1 MVAALYL
8 IKAINDVIST
18 TKVRL
23 FEGFLSFKQKGNR
36 SNHTWD
42 VVLLKEVVD
51 DRFAYLGAVVDA
63 KSLKMTKTDIL
74 KSVFLSAG
82 IDTGVPPIIMRN
94 G

>member
-1 MVAALYL
+1 
-8 IKAINDVIST
+8 
-18 TKVRL
+18 
-23 FEGFLSFKQKGNR
+23 
-36 SNHTWD
+36 
-42 VVLLKEVVD
+42 VVD

-82 IDTGVPPIIMRN
+82 IDTGVPPITMRN